1 MTSNPPEAQLD
12 TPRFSHCPSGGKA
25 EDIKAYMKGQLD
37 IMRCELEADTFLA
50 KFLPFPSAQADLIFE
65 TLKEDRVYE
74 ASRWKEIPLEA
85 TSLLPE
91 TADTGDGSSTSR
103 SRSLSPGNKRKREEP
118 FYDPFVKILNK
129 IAQESVEVAAGQG
142 SARLGGKWVNTHNKA
157 PKTTNPDSNILLPD
171 VSYTYVKNAE
181 EMKDHWVPRKDAHR
195 GDSTEK
201 DKKVESRLWLQIY
214 TVVEIKPKK
223 DSSVLSQLAT
233 YVRQI
238 FMEQL
243 DRYFV
248 LAFTFELD
256 TLRIHLFD
264 RSGVISSTP
273 INIHQSPK
281 QFISA
286 VASWSYL
293 SPDQLGWDPTVRVWS
308 HCEVVK
314 SYMARLDE
322 FGSAHDVPWVIEGF
336 DTTAQVPDGVA
347 DDGHI
352 PLFSGMPSATGQTLR
367 ATENLSEH
375 RRHTAQDKV
384 TWKEKE
390 GGGDAMAVD
399 SSSGGGVADEDVH
412 QPAPLV
418 SDRPGISNGKS
429 YWVAIRSITL
439 QDAKRL
445 WGRGTIV
452 LEVVSLKDWEERNS
466 KANRYVLKQSWQ
478 RLPGL
483 ESDGAS
489 IALTNT
495 SHLNNFPESRE
506 ENPMLKQQLSTEPF
520 EAVVLSR
527 AGLAERVTEAGF
539 VRVNGE
545 TVDTGTYIRKEIKL
559 DTVGTIKSRRKSKKQ
574 SQVRTKPQTTTP
586 HTTGSRIRETIG
598 SASSS
603 VSVPNVQEA
612 LVESSSVPV
621 LGAQQA
627 SGGSSVSVM
636 GAHQAFVNRTLVR
649 IIFNIRGVTIREFAN
664 KKELLMGFKGALEEH
679 EKCYR
684 KGIIQRDISTGNI
697 IINDGRG
704 HLIDFDHSKITD
716 KLEPLKQQD
725 GFEMPED
732 RRQYHY
738 AKFEKQIVHFVEDVL
753 GAPRLANFY
762 LFDLKDYYSA
772 LQGSQPTLLSFDAL
786 GWSEKPYDVPLF
798 ASRQVGPGYVTG
810 TPPFMSNWLYR
821 NQSRPHT
828 AIHDIECCLW
838 VFDYLSLKYDG
849 PGQAIRT
856 MSPELKA
863 YFEELFAGNEL
874 SHKLKRRILEDRSVL
889 EQHLTRVS
897 PYFDDLKDLIREWWG
912 VLELAY
918 KYPAGMEYNYP
929 HQAVLRCIDRA
940 LARINT
946 STYPQ
951 SHHDLEE
958 KAAHERRKYT
968 ENIQQAILQQKTF
981 DALTKLGNST
991 ATSSTVPVQN
1001 EASSSPTTPTSN
1013 STALSETSPARKK
1026 NKQD

>member
-1 MTSNPPEAQLD
+1 MASNPPEAQLD

-25 EDIKAYMKGQLD
+25 EDIKAYMKGRLD

-65 TLKEDRVYE
+65 RLKGDCVYE

-91 TADTGDGSSTSR
+91 NADMVGVSSTSR
-103 SRSLSPGNKRKREEP
+103 SRSLSPDNKRKREQP
-118 FYDPFVKILNK
+118 LYDPFVKILNK
-129 IAQESVEVAAGQG
+129 IAQESLQFPADQG
-142 SARLGGKWVNTHNKA
+142 SARLGGEWVNTHNKA
-157 PKTTNPDSNILLPD
+157 PKTTNLDSNILLPD
-171 VSYTYVKNAE
+171 VLFTYIKNAE
-181 EMKDHWVPRKDAHR
+181 EMKDQWVPRQDVHR

-256 TLRIHLFD
+256 TLHIHLFD
-264 RSGVISSTP
+264 HSGIISSTP

-308 HCEVVK
+308 HREVVQ

-322 FGSAHDVPWVIEGF
+322 FGSAHGVPWVIEGF
-336 DTTAQVPDGVA
+336 DITVQAPDGVA

-352 PLFSGMPSATGQTLR
+352 PLVSGMPSATSQTLR
-367 ATENLSEH
+367 ATENSSEH

-384 TWKEKE
+384 TSKEKE
-390 GGGDAMAVD
+390 GGSDAMVVD

-483 ESDGAS
+483 ESDGATV
-489 IALTNT
+489 ALTNA
-495 SHLNNFPESRE
+495 SHSNDFSQSRE
-506 ENPMLKQQLSTEPF
+506 ENPMLKQQLSTKPF

-527 AGLAERVTEAGF
+527 AGMEERVTEAGF
-539 VRVNGE
+539 VRINGE

-559 DTVGTIKSRRKSKKQ
+559 DTVGVIKSRRKSKKQ

-586 HTTGSRIRETIG
+586 HTTGSRIQEIIG

-621 LGAQQA
+621 LDTQQA
-627 SGGSSVSVM
+627 SGGSSVSVL

-679 EKCYR
+679 ELCYR
-684 KGIIQRDISTGNI
+684 HGIIQRDISAGNI

-716 KLEPLKQQD
+716 KLDTLRRESGHKIPQRRRDAWLQDFPANVVDLVEELFQEEADAYLAAKYYTKLGQVDEPSSFAD
-725 GFEMPED
+725 IGWPEEL
-732 RRQYHY
+732 YN
-738 AKFEKQIVHFVEDVL
+738 I
-753 GAPRLANFY
+753 
-762 LFDLKDYYSA
+762 
-772 LQGSQPTLLSFDAL
+772 
-786 GWSEKPYDVPLF
+786 PLF
-798 ASRQVGPGYVTG
+798 GSCKAGPGYVTG
-810 TPPFMSNWLYR
+810 TPPFMSGWL
-821 NQSRPHT
+821 NSHLDHPHT
-828 AIHDIECCLW
+828 AVQDTECFLW
-838 VFDYLSLKYDG
+838 VFGYLALKYSG
-849 PGQAIRT
+849 PGQIRT
-856 MSPELKA
+856 MSSELTA
-863 YFEELFAGNEL
+863 FFEGLFSGDNE
-874 SHKLKRRILEDRSVL
+874 SQEMKLKILQEKQEL
-889 EQHLTRVS
+889 ENLLIHFS
-897 PYFDDLKDLIREWWG
+897 PYFEDLKDLIREWWK
-912 VLELAY
+912 VLNLAY
-918 KYPAGMEYNYP
+918 RFPAGIEYNYP
-929 HQAVLRCIDRA
+929 HQAILRCIQQALDRIDA
-940 LARINT
+940 SPDSQSDGELQEKVRQQRT
-946 STYPQ
+946 TYI
-951 SHHDLEE
+951 
-958 KAAHERRKYT
+958 K
-968 ENIQQAILQQKTF
+968 NIQQAILNQKTF
-981 DALTKLGNST
+981 DALTKPGTGT
-991 ATSSTVPVQN
+991 ATPSTIPVQDAPSSGPTTRSSNPTVPSEQVSRPHKRPK
-1001 EASSSPTTPTSN
+1001 EA
-1013 STALSETSPARKK
+1013 
-1026 NKQD
+1026 